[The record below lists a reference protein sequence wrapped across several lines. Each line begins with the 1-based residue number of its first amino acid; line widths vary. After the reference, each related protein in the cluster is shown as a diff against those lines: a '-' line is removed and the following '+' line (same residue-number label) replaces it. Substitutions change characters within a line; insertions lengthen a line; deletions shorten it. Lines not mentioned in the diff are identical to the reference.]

1 MHDDITD
8 VPGITVGHDTNTAAM
23 TGCTVILCDPFAIGG
38 VDVRGGAPGTRETDL
53 LSPTCLVQQVNAV
66 LLTGGSAFGLDAASG
81 VMRALETQGIGYDT
95 GFARVPIVP
104 AAVLYDL
111 GVGDPTVRPDAASG
125 ARAVEAATAG
135 PIAQGSV
142 GAGTGATFNKI
153 AGTAQAKKG
162 GIGSA
167 SIEMPDG
174 TIVGALVAVNAFGD
188 VRSTYAASDFLNP
201 TSWLEHPFTRADDD
215 DEDED
220 EDDVGS
226 GGPPLLG
233 NTTLAVVATSAFLD
247 KSQANKLAQM
257 AHDGL
262 ARVINPLHTPF
273 DGDVVFALSLPDR
286 TEIQFRSRPSSSHSL
301 AWWRPIFWHSPS
313 CARPNAPERRALVGW
328 RGVSW
333 PFGEVA
339 RVG

>member
-8 VPGITVGHDTNTAAM
+8 VPGISVGHDTNQAAM

-53 LSPTCLVQQVNAV
+53 LAPTCLVQQVNAV
-66 LLTGGSAFGLDAASG
+66 LLTGGSAFGLDAATG
-81 VMRALETQGIGYDT
+81 VMHALEEQGIGYDT

-125 ARAVEAATAG
+125 ARAVGAASAG

-142 GAGTGATFNKI
+142 GAGTGATYNKI
-153 AGTAQAKKG
+153 AGPTKAKKG

-188 VRSTYAASDFLNP
+188 VRSTYAASDFLHP
-201 TSWLEHPFTRADDD
+201 SSWVEHPFTRSDDADDD
-215 DEDED
+215 DDDMRRED
-220 EDDVGS
+220 
-226 GGPPLLG
+226 PPLLG
-233 NTTLAVVATSAFLD
+233 NTTLAVVATSARLD

-273 DGDVVFALSLPDR
+273 DGDVVFALSIPDTSGMPVPLSPLEF
-286 TEIQFRSRPSSSHSL
+286 TELGAVAADIL
-301 AWWRPIFWHSPS
+301 ALAVLR
-313 CARPNAPERRALVGW
+313 AAERA
-328 RGVSW
+328 
-333 PFGEVA
+333 
-339 RVG
+339 